1 MFFGATA
8 FGQAPFGS
16 VGDTVD
22 VITITPSGQALTLTL
37 SNAYSVQKT
46 HFVNGFSLNVG
57 LGSVNIN
64 TQMQVNGQSATVALN
79 SPTVVADGT
88 IHLPANSLGM
98 TVSLGAETGGV
109 TPIEQGFNLTSATSG
124 VQSVSGTALPT
135 ISGNSLTSS
144 VGTVA
149 LGPGITAPDALVS
162 QVAGIPAADTTFVV
176 TVVNVGGYGNV
187 FVIDGVQR
195 PTLTMTKGRKYIFDV
210 SDNTN
215 ATHPLRFITTAG
227 VPITDGVV
235 VTGTQG
241 QAGAKV
247 EFTVPFNTFETIRYY
262 CTTHGAA
269 MGNSID
275 VKGLKVKLASVAA
288 VSGLSMTA
296 SVNSVIPEIRI
307 HEAITGLQAN
317 LSVNSVGIGYG
328 VNVSGNSLTSAV
340 GTTSAFTSGDVNDT
354 TTATIPSTAV
364 DTSGAG
370 GSSWTEVST
379 TGAGTIDEREVA

>member
-8 FGQAPFGS
+8 FGQAPFGD
-16 VGDTVD
+16 VGESTS
-22 VITITPSGQALTLTL
+22 VITVTPAGQSLTLTL

-64 TQMQVNGQSATVALN
+64 TQMQVNGQSATIALN
-79 SPTVVADGT
+79 SPTVIADGT

-98 TVSLGAETGGV
+98 TISLGAETGRV
-109 TPIEQGFNLTSATSG
+109 LKEQQGFSLTSATSG

-176 TVVNVGGYGNV
+176 TVVQSGGQNI
-187 FVIDGVQR
+187 FVIDGVQK

-210 SDNTN
+210 SDPTN
-215 ATHPLRFITTAG
+215 ATHPLRFQTTSG
-227 VPITDGVV
+227 VTITDGVV
-235 VTGTQG
+235 VTGTRG

-262 CTTHGAA
+262 CTIHGTG

-275 VKGLKVKLASVAA
+275 IKGLKVKLAPVAA

-296 SVNSVIPEIRI
+296 SVNSVIPGWN
-307 HEAITGLQAN
+307 ALVSGQSVT
-317 LSVNSVGIGYG
+317 LSVNSVGQGYG
-328 VNVSGNSLTSAV
+328 VNVSGNSLTTAV
-340 GTTSAFTSGDVNDT
+340 GTTSTFTFSDVDDT
-354 TTATIPSTAV
+354 TTATIPLTPV
-364 DTSGAG
+364 DTTGAG
-370 GSSWTEVST
+370 GSSWTEVDES
-379 TGAGTIDEREVA
+379 GAGTIEGEAA

>member
-8 FGQAPFGS
+8 FGQAPFGA
-16 VGDTVD
+16 VGETAQQ
-22 VITITPSGQALTLTL
+22 IIITPASHTITLTL
-37 SNAYSVQKT
+37 SNAYTVQKT
-46 HFVNGFSLNVG
+46 HFVNGFGLNVG

-64 TQMQVNGQSATVALN
+64 TQMQVNGQSATIALN

-98 TVSLGAETGGV
+98 TVTLGSEIGGV
-109 TPIEQGFNLTSATSG
+109 TAIEQGFNLTSATSG

-176 TVVNVGGYGNV
+176 TVVQSGGQNI
-187 FVIDGVQR
+187 FVIDGVQK

-210 SDNTN
+210 SDPTN
-215 ATHPLRFITTAG
+215 AAHPLRFQTTSG
-227 VPITDGVV
+227 VSITDGVV
-235 VTGTQG
+235 ITGYQG

-262 CTTHGAA
+262 CTVHGTG

-275 VKGLKVKLASVAA
+275 IKGLKVKLAPVAA

-296 SVNSVIPEIRI
+296 SVNSVIPGWN
-307 HEAITGLQAN
+307 AFVSGQSVT
-317 LSVNSVGIGYG
+317 LSVNSVGQGYG
-328 VNVSGNSLTSAV
+328 VNVSGNALTSAV

-379 TGAGTIDEREVA
+379 TGAGTIEGEAA